1 MKTTNW
7 ESEQLQSCTTAASI
21 FQASRQIKYILL
33 PSSSLLLSEIHVCFE
48 GSFSIFPIVSSQK
61 KKKITVVSTN
71 YNGLRK
77 YVSFGVRTANKIVG
91 TTWILRCRFSAYI
104 YIFNGIYTCV
114 SDIVGILFLL
124 HFQWQWNGND
134 PLCPFAS
141 VLGESAR
148 MSWQPS
154 LSLGTAI
161 WDAKVWT
168 ERKKRDQNEREVE
181 ERGKSRHKLAEKL

>member
-1 MKTTNW
+1 MRLNHKKQNENNKLREW
-7 ESEQLQSCTTAASI
+7 AAAELHNSSI
-21 FQASRQIKYILL
+21 HFPGQQADKIY
-33 PSSSLLLSEIHVCFE
+33 PPSLLFSSPFRNTCLFWGFIFYFPNCFFSE
-48 GSFSIFPIVSSQK
+48 
-61 KKKITVVSTN
+61 KKKITVVSIN

-148 MSWQPS
+148 MSWQPRVCH
-154 LSLGTAI
+154 LGLQFGMP
-161 WDAKVWT
+161 KC
-168 ERKKRDQNEREVE
+168 EQ
-181 ERGKSRHKLAEKL
+181 RGKKETKMRGK

>member
-61 KKKITVVSTN
+61 KKKKLQWFPLTIMGWGNMFHSEWELQTRLLGPLGFWDAGFLHV
-71 YNGLRK
+71 
-77 YVSFGVRTANKIVG
+77 
-91 TTWILRCRFSAYI
+91 

-114 SDIVGILFLL
+114 SDIDEILFLL
-124 HFQWQWNGND
+124 HYQWQWNGND

-148 MSWQPS
+148 MSWQPRVCH
-154 LSLGTAI
+154 LGLQFGMP
-161 WDAKVWT
+161 KC
-168 ERKKRDQNEREVE
+168 EQ
-181 ERGKSRHKLAEKL
+181 RGKKETKMRGK